1 MKRRHGRNLR
11 LSGSLFPHQGRKRRN
26 TQFAFGGRMKKNL
39 DSIILTR
46 QELQIM
52 KVIWTLGDATVKDVC
67 DELSQHK
74 KTAYT
79 TVLTLM
85 GILEDKGVLI
95 HQRCGRAYCYS
106 PLLSR
111 EQATKNQI
119 RDLVSRFFDGRPEKL
134 IEAVLEIEAVDMG
147 QLGDLAELFKPR
159 VQHQFA

>member
-1 MKRRHGRNLR
+1 MRAFLQKFVFTFGGNMKRD
-11 LSGSLFPHQGRKRRN
+11 
-26 TQFAFGGRMKKNL
+26 L

-52 KVIWTLGDATVKDVC
+52 KVVWDKGSATVKDVC
-67 DELSQHK
+67 GAVSQRK
-74 KTAYT
+74 QTAYT

-85 GILEDKGVLI
+85 GILEEKGVLV
-95 HQRCGRAYCYS
+95 HQRCGRAYNYR

-134 IEAVLEIEAVDMG
+134 IETILASESIGPEHLGGLASLVKQLEQP
-147 QLGDLAELFKPR
+147 QLD
-159 VQHQFA
+159 